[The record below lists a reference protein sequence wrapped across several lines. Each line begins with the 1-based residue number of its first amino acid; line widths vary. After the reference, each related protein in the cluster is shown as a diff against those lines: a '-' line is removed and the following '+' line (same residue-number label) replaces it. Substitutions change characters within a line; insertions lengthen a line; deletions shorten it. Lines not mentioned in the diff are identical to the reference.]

1 MFLKDA
7 PHAPAE
13 RPTSMPELLEDYKAQ
28 RVRLIAQTRE
38 LERLRQQVRS
48 SAERE
53 AAAIVTA
60 ARQNVRQVLLDARH
74 ELLVLVAQLQA
85 VGCDTQP
92 ELPEAILPAEAT
104 SSSTITGVPEAIEEV
119 VATAAADPVGVARRD
134 VREVLLEAQSELVA
148 LAEEARDL
156 RVRIARQHSLGP
168 PINRNAPHEFPTLV
182 TSVAT
187 AEEPVVPI
195 AVPEPVAMESEP
207 APSLSAPEPAG
218 LHGVSVEY
226 TPLASTPRIWAA
238 IAAAV
243 AFAAVGT
250 VVFFASG
257 GRGRAASPAAPE
269 SLRSERAEARDV
281 ATPPPPAAA
290 AAPAALQ
297 QRDPSLLSL
306 AIEVRR
312 PAWIRTTIDGRA
324 DEGRVFKVGENR
336 TVTAKEMVVMRAGD
350 AGAVLVSVNG
360 AQPRVLG
367 PDGQVITRRFANA
380 AAARPKP
387 AVLQADAEPE
397 PTPAAPNG
405 PPAAM
410 PTPAADVGTTGTRD
424 TAAPPSVAVAERE
437 ILRATQQWFEAY
449 FAGNGEA
456 MRSIATPDFA
466 MVDERGDGQRLPAT
480 ARAVE
485 RGLQE
490 VRIEVAG
497 DAAVISARL
506 TERTNVNG
514 QVREYVSLVSGVWVR
529 SDGNW
534 RLMGVRFIDPARI
547 GA

>member
-7 PHAPAE
+7 THVPSE

-92 ELPEAILPAEAT
+92 GELPQILPAEAT
-104 SSSTITGVPEAIEEV
+104 SSSTITSAPEPPARE
-119 VATAAADPVGVARRD
+119 ALPAAADPVGVARRD

-148 LAEEARDL
+148 LAEEAREL
-156 RVRIARQHSLGP
+156 RVRIARQHSLGRP
-168 PINRNAPHEFPTLV
+168 LNRAQEW
-182 TSVAT
+182 SAVAT
-187 AEEPVVPI
+187 TVDTAPEESVPVASQP
-195 AVPEPVAMESEP
+195 APDSFSVPEHTALVGVA
-207 APSLSAPEPAG
+207 
-218 LHGVSVEY
+218 VEY
-226 TPLASTPRIWAA
+226 TPLASTPRVWVA
-238 IAAAV
+238 IAAAI

-250 VVFFASG
+250 VLFLSFG
-257 GRGRAASPAAPE
+257 GRGRAASPSAPQ
-269 SLRSERAEARDV
+269 SLRPERSQASG
-281 ATPPPPAAA
+281 PAAQPATEA
-290 AAPAALQ
+290 AAVPAALTP
-297 QRDPSLLSL
+297 RDASVLSL
-306 AIEVRR
+306 TINIRR

-324 DEGRVFKVGENR
+324 DLGRVFKVGENT
-336 TVTAKEMVVMRAGD
+336 TVTAKEAVVMRAGD

-360 AQPRVLG
+360 GQPRALG
-367 PDGQVITRRFANA
+367 PDGQAITRRFANPSA
-380 AAARPKP
+380 QARPKP
-387 AVLQADAEPE
+387 AVLQAAAEPE
-397 PTPAAPNG
+397 PRPTTPNG
-405 PPAAM
+405 PPAAIQ
-410 PTPAADVGTTGTRD
+410 TATTDVGTTGTRD
-424 TAAPPSVAVAERE
+424 TPAPPTVAVAERE

-480 ARAVE
+480 MRAVE

-514 QVREYVSLVSGVWVR
+514 QVRVYISLVSGVWVR
-529 SDGNW
+529 ADGSW
-534 RLMGVRFIDPARI
+534 RLMGVRFIDPARV